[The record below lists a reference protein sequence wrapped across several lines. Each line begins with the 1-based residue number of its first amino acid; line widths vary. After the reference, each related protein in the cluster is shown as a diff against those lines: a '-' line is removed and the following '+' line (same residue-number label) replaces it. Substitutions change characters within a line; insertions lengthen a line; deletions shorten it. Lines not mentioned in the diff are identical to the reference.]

1 MESNRKR
8 RGFIKGKLAMPF
20 YRVSKPSS
28 TTVQYSSKVKPN
40 QTSPLAAS
48 VGFMVDQEYVIPPP
62 NRKVAFIIPAEN
74 GRDPM
79 VKFDGLYVDEGVDA
93 KAANYIS
100 CVQERFK
107 LWSRKFQ
114 EVLRHAEEEE

>member
-8 RGFIKGKLAMPF
+8 RGFMKGKLAMPF

-28 TTVQYSSKVKPN
+28 AAVQYSSKVKPN
-40 QTSPLAAS
+40 QTSPLAPS
-48 VGFMVDQEYVIPPP
+48 VGFVVDQEYVIPPP
-62 NRKVAFIIPAEN
+62 KQKVAFIIPAEN
-74 GRDPM
+74 GRDSLL
-79 VKFDGLYVDEGVDA
+79 KFDAFYGAGGDEGVDA

-107 LWSRKFQ
+107 LDRLNSKKS
-114 EVLRHAEEEE
+114 